1 MGIFG
6 QNTASPNFSTQQ
18 RLCLASV
25 PTTNTTA
32 GGWQQWHQSLV
43 KCFGRAGANDIW
55 MIAWERYGR
64 RNPNAYSTSLAQYM
78 QGQGV
83 TLTTSGGE
91 SLALA
96 GANFMSSV
104 GGYFNFM
111 KILNIVVVGGIA
123 VGFLM
128 LLYNLIMNPEKA
140 KKTLGVVTEGAML
153 ATPAG
158 RVASVGTKSLPQ

>member
-1 MGIFG
+1 MGEEI
-6 QNTASPNFSTQQ
+6 TMPIP
-18 RLCLASV
+18 RLWL
-25 PTTNTTA
+25 N
-32 GGWQQWHQSLV
+32 
-43 KCFGRAGANDIW
+43 
-55 MIAWERYGR
+55 
-64 RNPNAYSTSLAQYM
+64 M

-91 SLALA
+91 SLALT
-96 GANFMSSV
+96 GANFTSSV
-104 GGYFNFM
+104 GGANFM

-128 LLYNLIMNPEKA
+128 LLYNLIMNPDKA

>member
-1 MGIFG
+1 
-6 QNTASPNFSTQQ
+6 
-18 RLCLASV
+18 
-25 PTTNTTA
+25 
-32 GGWQQWHQSLV
+32 
-43 KCFGRAGANDIW
+43 
-55 MIAWERYGR
+55 
-64 RNPNAYSTSLAQYM
+64 M

-83 TLTTSGGE
+83 TLTTTGGE

-104 GGYFNFM
+104 GGYFNFI
-111 KILNIVVVGGIA
+111 KILNVVVVGGIA

-128 LLYNLIMNPEKA
+128 LLYNLIMNPDKA

-158 RVASVGTKSLPQ
+158 RVASAGTKSLPQ